1 MKRTHVLEFSRP
13 DIDGDTIK
21 AVKVI
26 GTKSKNGWTYPA
38 EVLKEAMPLYE
49 GSPVFIEHPDARE
62 KVKGHRQL
70 ADHFGSLENIRG
82 NGQGL
87 FADLKI
93 RKVHPLA
100 KAVLEAAPTAR
111 FGLSHNALV
120 DLTDDKKVTR
130 IVQVNSVDLVDNP
143 GTTENLFEE
152 DAGADEFQAT
162 VLESD
167 AGADEFQ
174 ATVLESLAALT
185 DWTAGVQ
192 RLDKAGGPPPQP
204 VPPKRLVALESGSPG
219 GGAVGKDH
227 EAFLSRL
234 RGK

>member
-26 GTKSKNGWTYPA
+26 GVKSKNGWSYPA
-38 EVLKEAMPLYE
+38 EVLKEAIPLYE
-49 GSPVFIEHPDARE
+49 GSPVFIEHPDERE
-62 KVKGHRQL
+62 KSRGHRQL
-70 ADHFGSLENIRG
+70 ADHFGSLVTIRG

-87 FADLKI
+87 FADLKV
-93 RKVHPLA
+93 RMSHPLA

-120 DLTDDKKVTR
+120 DLNEDKSQVLK
-130 IVQVNSVDLVDNP
+130 IVQVNSVDLVDKP
-143 GTTENLFEE
+143 GTTANLFE
-152 DAGADEFQAT
+152 AGPDEFQT
-162 VLESD
+162 
-167 AGADEFQ
+167 
-174 ATVLESLAALT
+174 TVLESLAEIKTTLESQA
-185 DWTAGVQ
+185 AAAEE
-192 RLDKAGGPPPQP
+192 KPPAQ
-204 VPPKRLVALESGSPG
+204 PPKRLVALETGENG
-219 GGAVGKDH
+219 NAVGENH

>member
-26 GTKSKNGWTYPA
+26 GVKSKNGWSYPA

-49 GSPVFIEHPDARE
+49 GSPVFIEHPDERE
-62 KVKGHRQL
+62 KAKGHRQL
-70 ADHFGSLENIRG
+70 ADHFGSLESIRG

-87 FADLKI
+87 FADLKV
-93 RKVHPLA
+93 RGSHPLA

-120 DLTDDKKVTR
+120 DLNEDKSQVTR
-130 IVQVNSVDLVDNP
+130 IVQVNSVDLVDKP
-143 GTTENLFEE
+143 GTTANLFEE
-152 DAGADEFQAT
+152 AGPDEFQT
-162 VLESD
+162 
-167 AGADEFQ
+167 
-174 ATVLESLAALT
+174 TVLESLAEIKTQLVAQV
-185 DWTAGVQ
+185 AAAEE
-192 RLDKAGGPPPQP
+192 KPPAQ
-204 VPPKRLVALESGSPG
+204 PPKRLVALETGENVAAIG
-219 GGAVGKDH
+219 DNH

>member
-26 GTKSKNGWTYPA
+26 GVKSKNGWTYPA

-49 GSPVFIEHPDARE
+49 GSPVFIEHPDERE
-62 KVKGHRQL
+62 KKRGHRQL
-70 ADHFGSLENIRG
+70 ADHFGALENIRG

-93 RKVHPLA
+93 RQAHPLA
-100 KAVLEAAPTAR
+100 KAILEAAPTAR

-120 DLTDDKKVTR
+120 DLTEDKTR
-130 IVQVNSVDLVDNP
+130 VLKIVQVNSVDLVDKP

-152 DAGADEFQAT
+152 DGGADEFRT
-162 VLESD
+162 V
-167 AGADEFQ
+167 
-174 ATVLESLAALT
+174 VLESLDAIKT
-185 DWTAGVQ
+185 
-192 RLDKAGGPPPQP
+192 RLESHIAVVEGTPPPP
-204 VPPKRLVALESGSPG
+204 PPPKRLVALETGEN
-219 GGAVGKDH
+219 GATIGENH